1 MNIKEDVE
9 GRRWLEEG
17 LAQASGDGRKAA
29 LFALGNMLYDGRGG
43 PQDFAEAGRLFG
55 LAAAQGHAEAQ
66 FTLGN
71 MHRNGEGGPQDLAEA
86 RWLLGLAA
94 AQGNARAQ
102 TALGLMHNDGEAGPQ
117 DFAEARRLLGLAA
130 AQGNADAQATLGG
143 MHYDGEA
150 VPQDF
155 AEARRL
161 LGLAE
166 AQGHAVEQASL
177 GCMYHQ
183 GHGGPKDFAEAR
195 RLFGLAAA
203 QGDAEAQMMLGN
215 MHCVR
220 DGGTSDQHLA
230 EARRLF
236 GLAAAQGQAS
246 VPAALDDLD
255 RVAERRLTKEQA
267 ADAANAMMEQLLAE
281 DAEEKK
287 AKGAA
292 QNAKSAKTKKARK
305 KRGESAATSSV
316 GSTDHELEARDAGVE
331 AGVED
336 TGEAQAVLMTVA
348 PSPATGPIAAL
359 PVAPELAPPFV
370 QAGAA
375 APVPVAVR
383 ATGRGRGRGLGGRGL
398 GGRGGQRV
406 QSAAAIATGDDADDG
421 GESQL
426 APGEIAETLARQA
439 VQSGKSYHELL
450 AQSTQHASK
459 QDWRR
464 AARACR
470 EAIALAPDKPVAYAA
485 LGAMYLS
492 SRLYVEAAQ
501 WFLEAKERYPEGSEG
516 WVAATANA
524 FDLLRQAV
532 CDEAAK
538 PDWWNDEGLKA
549 LSAKV
554 VRAAPADA
562 AANRMRAYV
571 LSGRCAA
578 WVAGPRSSAEFNEAG
593 THFERAAASVRL
605 ESLLQRCR
613 PSSLRTRYRPRYL
626 KACSPAH
633 PEASSTPSQTS
644 ATESDRWSTSDSFR
658 SDYE

>member
-1 MNIKEDVE
+1 
-9 GRRWLEEG
+9 
-17 LAQASGDGRKAA
+17 
-29 LFALGNMLYDGRGG
+29 
-43 PQDFAEAGRLFG
+43 
-55 LAAAQGHAEAQ
+55 
-66 FTLGN
+66 
-71 MHRNGEGGPQDLAEA
+71 
-86 RWLLGLAA
+86 
-94 AQGNARAQ
+94 
-102 TALGLMHNDGEAGPQ
+102 
-117 DFAEARRLLGLAA
+117 
-130 AQGNADAQATLGG
+130 
-143 MHYDGEA
+143 
-150 VPQDF
+150 
-155 AEARRL
+155 
-161 LGLAE
+161 
-166 AQGHAVEQASL
+166 
-177 GCMYHQ
+177 
-183 GHGGPKDFAEAR
+183 
-195 RLFGLAAA
+195 
-203 QGDAEAQMMLGN
+203 
-215 MHCVR
+215 
-220 DGGTSDQHLA
+220 
-230 EARRLF
+230 
-236 GLAAAQGQAS
+236 
-246 VPAALDDLD
+246 
-255 RVAERRLTKEQA
+255 
-267 ADAANAMMEQLLAE
+267 
-281 DAEEKK
+281 
-287 AKGAA
+287 
-292 QNAKSAKTKKARK
+292 
-305 KRGESAATSSV
+305 
-316 GSTDHELEARDAGVE
+316 
-331 AGVED
+331 
-336 TGEAQAVLMTVA
+336 MTVA
-348 PSPATGPIAAL
+348 PSSATGPAIAAL
-359 PVAPELAPPFV
+359 PAGPEPVLPFI

-426 APGEIAETLARQA
+426 APGEIAERLARQA

-524 FDLLRQAV
+524 FDLLRQTV

-613 PSSLRTRYRPRYL
+613 PSSPRTRYRPRYL

>member
-1 MNIKEDVE
+1 M
-9 GRRWLEEG
+9 
-17 LAQASGDGRKAA
+17 ASGTLAKPGKLHLQQPDVIKVVRAA
-29 LFALGNMLYDGRGG
+29 PL
-43 PQDFAEAGRLFG
+43 
-55 LAAAQGHAEAQ
+55 
-66 FTLGN
+66 
-71 MHRNGEGGPQDLAEA
+71 
-86 RWLLGLAA
+86 
-94 AQGNARAQ
+94 
-102 TALGLMHNDGEAGPQ
+102 
-117 DFAEARRLLGLAA
+117 
-130 AQGNADAQATLGG
+130 
-143 MHYDGEA
+143 
-150 VPQDF
+150 
-155 AEARRL
+155 
-161 LGLAE
+161 
-166 AQGHAVEQASL
+166 
-177 GCMYHQ
+177 
-183 GHGGPKDFAEAR
+183 
-195 RLFGLAAA
+195 
-203 QGDAEAQMMLGN
+203 
-215 MHCVR
+215 
-220 DGGTSDQHLA
+220 
-230 EARRLF
+230 
-236 GLAAAQGQAS
+236 
-246 VPAALDDLD
+246 
-255 RVAERRLTKEQA
+255 
-267 ADAANAMMEQLLAE
+267 
-281 DAEEKK
+281 
-287 AKGAA
+287 
-292 QNAKSAKTKKARK
+292 
-305 KRGESAATSSV
+305 
-316 GSTDHELEARDAGVE
+316 
-331 AGVED
+331 
-336 TGEAQAVLMTVA
+336 
-348 PSPATGPIAAL
+348 AAL
-359 PVAPELAPPFV
+359 PVESEATKT
-370 QAGAA
+370 AA
-375 APVPVAVR
+375 AE
-383 ATGRGRGRGLGGRGL
+383 ATK
-398 GGRGGQRV
+398 
-406 QSAAAIATGDDADDG
+406 SAADQGRVPRAADEGGALSPTALALSLACIGCGRLPSDMGDERETHPESPKCIKERVLTTCGIDCPANPLARKPHAAYHKEVKTQRKTTDDG

-426 APGEIAETLARQA
+426 APGEIAERLARQA

-524 FDLLRQAV
+524 FDLLRQTV

-613 PSSLRTRYRPRYL
+613 PSSPRTRYRPRYL